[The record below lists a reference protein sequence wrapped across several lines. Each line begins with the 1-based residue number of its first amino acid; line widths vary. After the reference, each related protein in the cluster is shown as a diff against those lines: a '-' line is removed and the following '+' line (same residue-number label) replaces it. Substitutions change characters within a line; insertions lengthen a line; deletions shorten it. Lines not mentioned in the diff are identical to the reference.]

1 MLFYFC
7 VLSGIIYLTSALGH
21 LAHSAFFLTI
31 SARDGGGLPS
41 ASNAAV
47 TVNILQTVLVPA
59 IFERSRYSF
68 SVPEDAPEDSVIGTV
83 KAREPPSKSFSV
95 RDCCIFVVTINW
107 K

>member
-1 MLFYFC
+1 MLFYIC

-21 LAHSAFFLTI
+21 LARSALFLTV
-31 SARDGGGLPS
+31 SAQDGGGLPS

-83 KAREPPSKSFSV
+83 KARDPPSKSHLQSV
-95 RDCCIFVVTINW
+95 IVVFFL
-107 K
+107 

>member
-1 MLFYFC
+1 M
-7 VLSGIIYLTSALGH
+7 TSALGH
-21 LAHSAFFLTI
+21 LARSALLLTV
-31 SARDGGGLPS
+31 SAQDGGGLPS

-83 KAREPPSKSFSV
+83 KARDPPSKSHLQSE
-95 RDCCIFVVTINW
+95 IVVFFL
-107 K
+107 